1 MRVKWSS
8 LIGSVTCVAV
18 GLAAVLALGTA
29 QADDPIK
36 IGFVAGL
43 SGPAAYDGLSGLTA
57 ARVAA
62 QDINETGGLLGR
74 KVEIVHA
81 DSRNIPAEAVSALRK
96 LAVQDKI
103 VSVDCCW
110 ASSATIAA
118 QPTLEELK
126 LPSTNCNAF
135 LPDARTT
142 KLTWH
147 FKCSHTARLE
157 GRFADYW
164 VKKLGLKR
172 IALLARNDDW
182 GRGTVTAFQ
191 DRLKELGAT
200 VVSAELYNPG
210 EKDFYTYLTKIN
222 AQKPDGIAVVEF
234 SAPAAAI
241 VKQMSELSVSAKRL
255 GSDGPITDAF
265 IKIAGPLA
273 EGIPLVVRYSDTAD
287 TPRNRKFVAA
297 YRAQREG
304 DYPDQYAAGV
314 YDSIKIQAEA
324 IKRANSVDPAMIR
337 EALRKTDYVGIAGSR
352 FRFDENQQA
361 IPKIFVAVVKD
372 GKRVIVEEIETAGVP
387 Y

>member
-1 MRVKWSS
+1 MSS
-8 LIGSVTCVAV
+8 RRQVVATV
-18 GLAAVLALGTA
+18 SCLAVAMVVAIAAGAYA
-29 QADDPIK
+29 QEPIK
-36 IGFVAGL
+36 IGFIGGL
-43 SGPAAYDGLSGLTA
+43 SGPAAYDGISGLTA

-62 QDINETGGLLGR
+62 QEINEAGGILGR

-96 LAVQDKI
+96 LIVQDK
-103 VSVDCCW
+103 VVAVECCW

-118 QPTLEELK
+118 LPTLDELK
-126 LPSTNCNAF
+126 IPSTNCNAF
-135 LPDARTT
+135 FPDARTT

-157 GRFADYW
+157 ARFADYW

-172 IALLARNDDW
+172 IALMARNDDW
-182 GRGTVTAFQ
+182 GRGTANAFQ
-191 DRLKELGAT
+191 ERVKELGAT
-200 VVSAELYNPG
+200 VVAAELYNPG

-222 AQKPDGIAVVEF
+222 ALKPDGLSIIEF

-241 VKQMSELSVSAKRL
+241 VKQMSELGVAAKRL

-273 EGIPLVVRYSDTAD
+273 EGIPLVVRYSDTMES
-287 TPRNRKFVAA
+287 PRNRKFVAA
-297 YRAQREG
+297 YRAMRDG

-314 YDSIKIQAEA
+314 YDSIHIQADA
-324 IKRANSVDPAMIR
+324 IRRANSTDPIKIR
-337 EALRKTDYVGIAGSR
+337 EALRKTDYVSISGSR
-352 FRFDENQQA
+352 LRFDDNQQA

-372 GKRVIVEEIETAGVP
+372 GKRVIVEEIDTTGVQ